1 MAKQNK
7 KQTEFKLLKEPTD
20 EQLQGNQHDKIIK
33 ESIEETMYFL
43 LKTFG
48 DIEVVKSEQLPTEI
62 QQTQERK
69 PDFLKIITDALGRER
84 IGHIEFHVK
93 DEVDISYRAFET
105 CAMMKRKKPHLSIFQ
120 IIVYMGAKPA
130 EKIITEWSDEHYT
143 YRLKLIQF
151 IQTPI
156 EVFLNAESAA
166 EVVLGVLSDFGDKTP
181 ETVIPQ
187 LVEKVIEF
195 AKTDLEQ
202 LKFLQ
207 HLRIF
212 GKLRNFEPLIN
223 HIMEN
228 TIAYFGLKDE
238 DDYMYKKGVAARE
251 ADAQRR
257 EADAQR
263 READAQRQ
271 FSLAQRDAQREAQ
284 RREAE
289 IKSELIAAQRKALET
304 QKRFEHNQRVMI
316 VQFLETGISEYQ
328 IMKEFDITYAFI
340 QTVKDDLV
348 TAPKKI
354 ARLKKTLSAEKI
366 AQQLSLPINWVEKQI
381 EIG

>member
-7 KQTEFKLLKEPTD
+7 KQTNSKTITEPTD

-48 DIEVVKSEQLPTEI
+48 NIDVVRSVQLPTEI

-69 PDFLKIITDALGRER
+69 PDFLKIIIDALGVER

-93 DEVDISYRAFET
+93 DEADISFRAFET

-120 IIVYMGAKPA
+120 IIVYMGEKPA
-130 EKIITEWSDEHYT
+130 ENIITEWSDEQYT
-143 YRLKLIQF
+143 YKIKLIQF
-151 IQTPI
+151 IKTPV
-156 EVFLNAESAA
+156 EVFLQSDSAT
-166 EVVLGVLSDFGDKTP
+166 EIVLGILGDFGGKSP

-187 LVEKVIEF
+187 LVKKVVEC

-212 GKLRNFEPLIN
+212 GKLRNFGPIIN

-238 DDYMYKKGVAARE
+238 DDYMYKRGE
-251 ADAQRR
+251 AKAKTSFQK
-257 EADAQR
+257 
-263 READAQRQ
+263 
-271 FSLAQRDAQREAQ
+271 SLEQ
-284 RREAE
+284 
-289 IKSELIAAQRKALET
+289 
-304 QKRFEHNQRVMI
+304 NQRFTVI
-316 VQFLETGISEYQ
+316 GLL
-328 IMKEFDITYAFI
+328 DITNLTEI
-340 QTVKDDLV
+340 QIITSFGVSAEMIHGVKKDLAA
-348 TAPKKI
+348 APKKI
-354 ARLKKTLSAEKI
+354 ARLKEKMSAEQI
-366 AQQLSLPINWVEKQI
+366 AQQLNLPLNWVEKHI
-381 EIG
+381 